1 MLRKN
6 EFGGGKMSYAI
17 IKNNTYYDSVTLM
30 VITSEITK
38 IPGVG
43 GASVCMGTELNK
55 EMLVA
60 SGLSS
65 PDTENAT
72 PNDLIIAFETDDS
85 SVKDDVLK
93 AVDELLKKKNHGSV
107 SGGATVAAPISL
119 KTGLS
124 EEPDANLAIISV
136 PGRYAFIE
144 AQKALLS
151 GLNVMLFSDNVSLEE
166 EKLLKTYAVKKGLLM
181 MGPDC
186 GTSIINNKGLC
197 FANEIRKGNIG
208 IVGASGTGIQEVTVL
223 IDKFG
228 GGITQAIGVGGRDLS
243 SEIDGIMML
252 NVLESLENDEET
264 KIILLLSKQ
273 PSQSV
278 ASKIITAAENCSKT
292 VVICFMGY
300 SEGVTNSKNVFFVP
314 TLEDAALKALELTG
328 IKPDIELEDI
338 SFSEDLAKKLSS
350 EQKYVK
356 GLFCGGTLCSEAKY
370 VFNNYL
376 VASSNGKALAD
387 TLTKNHTFLD
397 LGDDKYTMGK
407 PHPMIDPTIRNGKIV
422 EEAKNK
428 ETAAIILDFVIGY
441 GAHDDPA
448 SVALKYI
455 QEAKA
460 TSPNMVIIAY
470 VCGTEKDFQG
480 LQKQKDILTSAG
492 VIIADSNAQAARIA
506 AEVIRRKNYE
516 FK

>member
-1 MLRKN
+1 
-6 EFGGGKMSYAI
+6 MSYAI

-30 VITSEITK
+30 VVTSEITK
-38 IPGVG
+38 IPGVR

-60 SGLSS
+60 SGLSN
-65 PDTENAT
+65 PDTINAT
-72 PNDLIIAFETDDS
+72 SNDLIIAFETADS
-85 SVKDDVLK
+85 SVKDEVLK
-93 AVDELLKKKNHGSV
+93 AVDELLNKKNRSSG
-107 SGGATVAAPISL
+107 SGGVAFTAPTSL
-119 KTGLS
+119 KAGLS
-124 EEPDANLAIISV
+124 EKPDANLAIISV

-166 EKLLKTYAVKKGLLM
+166 EKILKTYAAKKGLLM

-197 FANEIRKGNIG
+197 FANEISKGNIG

-223 IDKFG
+223 IDQFG
-228 GGITQAIGVGGRDLS
+228 GGITHAIGVGGRDLS
-243 SEIDGIMML
+243 SEIGGIMML
-252 NVLESLENDEET
+252 HVLESLKNDEKTE
-264 KIILLLSKQ
+264 IIILLSKQ

-278 ASKIITAAENCSKT
+278 ASKIITAAENCSKP

-300 SEGVTNSKNVFFVP
+300 NEGVTNSKNVFFVP
-314 TLEDAALKALELTG
+314 TLEEAAMKALELTG
-328 IKPDIELEDI
+328 IKPNMELEDL
-338 SFSEDLAKKLSS
+338 SFSEDFAKKLLP

-370 VFNNYL
+370 VFNKYL
-376 VASSNGKALAD
+376 VESSNNKTLD
-387 TLTKNHTFLD
+387 ETLTKGHTFLD

-407 PHPMIDPTIRNGKIV
+407 PHPMIDPTIRNEKIV

-441 GAHDDPA
+441 GAHDDSA
-448 SVALKYI
+448 SVALKSI

-460 TSPNMVIIAY
+460 ISPNIAIIAY
-470 VCGTEKDFQG
+470 VCGTGKDFQG

-492 VIIADSNAQAARIA
+492 VIIANSNAQAARIA
-506 AEVIRRKNYE
+506 AEVIRRKNHE